1 MKTNNRYG
9 RRDLAS
15 LIIISCFAIFFGS
28 CSDNSVIQDDNI
40 TGKADNRINSSL
52 RTDSLPTTMNGDTII
67 GGIKICDLNYVKN
80 YPGTAC
86 CVSGP
91 IQASPGDTLK
101 FNYYS
106 NLEDSGLLVTW
117 EVRDG
122 DIRLI
127 SGQNASEVT
136 FVIGNDFTNGKIRG
150 DGESSGRGC
159 SEEII
164 LVRK

>member
-1 MKTNNRYG
+1 MKTNNPNEKRN
-9 RRDLAS
+9 LAS
-15 LIIISCFAIFFGS
+15 LIIISCFVIFFGS
-28 CSDNSVIQDDNI
+28 CSDNSVIHDDNI
-40 TGKADNRINSSL
+40 TGNADNLFNSSL

-67 GGIKICDLNYVKN
+67 GGIKICNLNYVEN

-91 IQASPGDTLK
+91 IQAGAGDTLK

-106 NLEDSGLLVTW
+106 NLEDSGLLITW
-117 EVRDG
+117 EVTDG

-127 SGQNASEVT
+127 SGQNTSEAT
-136 FVIGNDFTNGKIRG
+136 FVIGDDFTNGRIRG

-164 LVRK
+164 LARK